1 MKNISNRLLTSLFLL
16 IIIIFS
22 FSNNKILIL
31 LIFFVSFVSLVEI
44 NSIFKKIYK
53 NSNSFRLICFTIS
66 LLYMVYFSFVIILF
80 LMNSFDIRKFTIIF
94 LMLICVSTDVGGF
107 VFGRLIGGKKL
118 TSISPNKTYAGVVG
132 SLLLSLALGY
142 VYFITQNNLILFNVN
157 LFVLI
162 IIVSLVSQIGDL
174 FISFLKRKAK
184 IKDTGTLLPGHGG
197 ILDRID
203 GILLALPFSIIL
215 IIITS

>member
-1 MKNISNRLLTSLFLL
+1 MKNINKRLLTSLFLL

-22 FSNNKILIL
+22 FSINKILIL

-53 NSNSFRLICFTIS
+53 NNKSFRLICFSIS

-94 LMLICVSTDVGGF
+94 LMLISVSTDVGGF
-107 VFGRLIGGKKL
+107 VFGKLIGGKKL

-132 SLLLSLALGY
+132 SLLLSLTLGY

-162 IIVSLVSQIGDL
+162 IIVSIVSQIGDL

-203 GILLALPFSIIL
+203 GMIFALPVGINL
-215 IIITS
+215 ISV

>member
-1 MKNISNRLLTSLFLL
+1 MKNINKRLLTSLFLL

-22 FSNNKILIL
+22 FSINKILIL

-53 NSNSFRLICFTIS
+53 SNKSFRLICFSIS

-107 VFGRLIGGKKL
+107 VFGKLIGGKKL

-162 IIVSLVSQIGDL
+162 IIVSIVSQIGDL

-203 GILLALPFSIIL
+203 GMIFALPVGINL
-215 IIITS
+215 ISV

>member
-107 VFGRLIGGKKL
+107 VFGKLIGG
-118 TSISPNKTYAGVVG
+118 SV
-132 SLLLSLALGY
+132 
-142 VYFITQNNLILFNVN
+142 
-157 LFVLI
+157 
-162 IIVSLVSQIGDL
+162 
-174 FISFLKRKAK
+174 
-184 IKDTGTLLPGHGG
+184 
-197 ILDRID
+197 
-203 GILLALPFSIIL
+203 
-215 IIITS
+215 

>member
-1 MKNISNRLLTSLFLL
+1 
-16 IIIIFS
+16 
-22 FSNNKILIL
+22 
-31 LIFFVSFVSLVEI
+31 
-44 NSIFKKIYK
+44 
-53 NSNSFRLICFTIS
+53 
-66 LLYMVYFSFVIILF
+66 
-80 LMNSFDIRKFTIIF
+80 
-94 LMLICVSTDVGGF
+94 MLISVSTDVGGF
-107 VFGRLIGGKKL
+107 VFGKLIGGKKL

-132 SLLLSLALGY
+132 SLLLSLTLGY

-162 IIVSLVSQIGDL
+162 IIVSIVSQIGDL

-203 GILLALPFSIIL
+203 GMIFALPVGINL
-215 IIITS
+215 ISV

>member
-1 MKNISNRLLTSLFLL
+1 LKNINKRLLTSLFLL

-22 FSNNKILIL
+22 FSINKILIL

-53 NSNSFRLICFTIS
+53 NNKSFRLICFSIS

-94 LMLICVSTDVGGF
+94 LMLISVSTDVGGF
-107 VFGRLIGGKKL
+107 VFGKLIGGKKL

-162 IIVSLVSQIGDL
+162 IIVSIVSQIGDL

-203 GILLALPFSIIL
+203 GMIFALPVGINL
-215 IIITS
+215 ISV

>member
-1 MKNISNRLLTSLFLL
+1 MKNINKRLLTSLFLL

-22 FSNNKILIL
+22 FSINKILIL

-53 NSNSFRLICFTIS
+53 NNKSFRLICFSIS

-94 LMLICVSTDVGGF
+94 LMLISVSTDVGGF
-107 VFGRLIGGKKL
+107 VFGKLIGGKKL

-162 IIVSLVSQIGDL
+162 IIVSIVSQIGDL

-203 GILLALPFSIIL
+203 GMIFALPVGINL
-215 IIITS
+215 ISV

>member
-107 VFGRLIGGKKL
+107 VFGKLIGGKKL

-203 GILLALPFSIIL
+203 GMIFALPVGINL
-215 IIITS
+215 ISV

>member
-1 MKNISNRLLTSLFLL
+1 MKNINKRLLTSLFLL

-22 FSNNKILIL
+22 FSINKILIL

-53 NSNSFRLICFTIS
+53 SNKSFRLICFSIS

-107 VFGRLIGGKKL
+107 VFGKLIGGKKL

-142 VYFITQNNLILFNVN
+142 VYLITQNNLILFNVN

-162 IIVSLVSQIGDL
+162 IIVSIVSQIGDL

-203 GILLALPFSIIL
+203 GMIFALPVGINL
-215 IIITS
+215 ISV

>member
-1 MKNISNRLLTSLFLL
+1 M
-16 IIIIFS
+16 
-22 FSNNKILIL
+22 
-31 LIFFVSFVSLVEI
+31 
-44 NSIFKKIYK
+44 
-53 NSNSFRLICFTIS
+53 
-66 LLYMVYFSFVIILF
+66 
-80 LMNSFDIRKFTIIF
+80 
-94 LMLICVSTDVGGF
+94 
-107 VFGRLIGGKKL
+107 

-203 GILLALPFSIIL
+203 GMIFALPVGINL
-215 IIITS
+215 ISV